1 MSMDDFRQLLEMA
14 VAEDSGAAGDITS
27 RAIFSNQQGE
37 GFIVCRQSAR
47 LAGIGYAV
55 QVFQRINPV
64 LDCQVL
70 HGDGNDIV
78 AGTEVMI
85 IRGPVADLLR
95 AERIALNFMA
105 YLSGIATQTREHV
118 RIAQEL
124 GKTLILDTRKT
135 VPGYRRL
142 AKEAVAIGG
151 GTNHRMGLYE
161 MVMIK
166 DNHIDA
172 AGGITAAVMMV
183 RAAWGSTY
191 RIEVECRNLDE
202 VQEALG
208 LGVEVIMLDN
218 MDVPA
223 SVAALGLRQEK
234 YSAMGTLFEAS
245 GDMNAEKLLQYAGI
259 GLDYISIGRLTH
271 SVVAV
276 NFSLQIRT

>member
-151 GTNHRMGLYE
+151 GTNHRMGLYD

-166 DNHIDA
+166 DNHIEV
-172 AGGITAAVMMV
+172 AGGITAAVKAV
-183 RAAWGSTY
+183 RGSVDHGIK
-191 RIEVECRNLDE
+191 IEVETTTLDQ
-202 VQEALG
+202 VQEAIDAKADI
-208 LGVEVIMLDN
+208 IMLDN
-218 MDVPA
+218 MDIETMRK
-223 SVAALGLRQEK
+223 SVELIAGRAK
-234 YSAMGTLFEAS
+234 VEAS
-245 GDMNAEKLLQYAGI
+245 GNITLERLREVAATGVDF
-259 GLDYISIGRLTH
+259 ISIWALTH
-271 SVVAV
+271 SVSALYI
-276 NFSLQIRT
+276 SQLTED